1 MGRFFWLVFFCG
13 LSVHSFSQ
21 VKVKFEV
28 KETTVI
34 SHDSIYIAGTFND
47 WDSTANPKYRLQSS
61 AGGTKFIVLELEP
74 GEYSYK
80 FHRGGWKTVEKGL
93 FGAEIPDKI
102 IEVAGDTTISQNID
116 AYRDQMLS
124 DKWYGISGATSDTSL
139 LVMQFALSSVY
150 GLFQEWYN
158 IDSALYYNS
167 EALRTL
173 QRIKTDPSF
182 QEWIK
187 LRYNEGFVFNQ
198 EVMATLQQTLG
209 NFPKALEIRLENLKL
224 AEQSKDTPGIVN
236 VLSGIASL
244 YFYMRDYSN
253 LLSYGRKMMA
263 ISQGRKEEPDF
274 PEGIMTGSYTI
285 AKGYYFLKQTDSALY
300 FAEQSHEMAE
310 EMKNYYFLSL
320 SGLLLGDIYL
330 SMGETIAALRYYH
343 PVLELSTSI
352 YALDAYILTMQGL
365 ARAHAQLGNT
375 DVALYYGRNSL
386 DMINQNQI
394 VLKSYGYNP
403 NSLIAEFSPFMANLH
418 KQTGHP
424 DSAYYYLDL
433 SVALKDSLFTIDKI
447 SQFQNL
453 TYNESLRKDQERAA
467 FLAAQDAFFSRLR
480 TQGMVAGI
488 IVLLVAAFYL
498 FRNNLQ
504 KQKANR
510 LLHEQKKAIEE
521 TLKELKDTQNQLVQS
536 EKMASLGE
544 LTAGIAHEI
553 QNPLNFVNNFSEVNK
568 ELIGEIRHEIKNGNI
583 DEVLALTQDLED
595 NEDKINY
602 HGKRADAIVKSM
614 LQHSRN
620 NTGQKEP
627 SDINALSDEYLRL
640 AFHGLRAK
648 DKSFNVM
655 MHTEFDPLVGM
666 VKIVPQELGRVL
678 LNLFNNAFYAVS
690 DKKKTADAGYHPEVS
705 LITKRVKGKVHIT
718 VKDNGS
724 GIPESLKQK
733 VFQPFFTTKPTGQ
746 GTGLGLS
753 LAYDI
758 ISKGHGGEM
767 VMDSKEGEGTTFIL
781 IIPA

>member
-1 MGRFFWLVFFCG
+1 MIRLSWLVLFLFLACH
-13 LSVHSFSQ
+13 SVAQ

-34 SHDSIYIAGTFND
+34 PHDSIYIAGNFND
-47 WDSTANPKYRLQSS
+47 WDSTANPKYRLQGADRVKS
-61 AGGTKFIVLELEP
+61 IVLELEP
-74 GEYSYK
+74 GEYSFK
-80 FHRGGWKTVEKGL
+80 FHRGNWKTVEKGM
-93 FGAEIPDKI
+93 FGAEIPDRN
-102 IEVAGDTTISQNID
+102 IEITGDTVVTQQID
-116 AYRDQMLS
+116 AYRDQMLV
-124 DKWYGISGATSDTSL
+124 DKWFGLARAVSDTSL
-139 LVMQFALSSVY
+139 VVMQFALSSIY
-150 GLFQEWYN
+150 GLFQEWYD

-173 QRIKTDPSF
+173 QRIKANPAL
-182 QEWIK
+182 QQWIK
-187 LRYNEGFVFNQ
+187 LRYSEGFVFNQ

-209 NFPKALEIRLENLKL
+209 NYPKALEIRLENLKL
-224 AEQSKDTPGIVN
+224 AEQSRDTAGIVN

-253 LLSYGRKMMA
+253 LLSYGKKMIA
-263 ISQGRKEEPDF
+263 ISQGRRSTPTL
-274 PEGIMTGSYTI
+274 PEGIMTGSYNV
-285 AKGYYFLKQTDSALY
+285 ARGFYYLNQTDSALY
-300 FAEQSHEMAE
+300 FAEQAYELAAE
-310 EMKNYYFLSL
+310 SKNYYLLSL
-320 SGLLLGDIYL
+320 AGLLLGDIHL
-330 SMGETIAALRYYH
+330 TMEETIAALKYYH

-365 ARAHAQLGNT
+365 ARAHAQLGNP

-403 NSLIAEFSPFMANLH
+403 NSLIADFAPFMASMH
-418 KQTGHP
+418 KQTGHS
-424 DSAYYYLDL
+424 DSAYYYLNL
-433 SVALKDSLFTIDKI
+433 SVALKDSLFTVDKI

-453 TYNESLRKDQERAA
+453 TYNESLRKDQEQAA
-467 FLAAQDAFFSRLR
+467 FVAAKEAFFSRLR
-480 TQGMVAGI
+480 TQGMIAGI
-488 IVLLVAAFYL
+488 VILFVAAFYL

-510 LLHEQKKAIEE
+510 LLHQQKKAIEQ

-568 ELIGEIRHEIKNGNI
+568 ELIGEIRQEIAKGNM
-583 DEVLALTQDLED
+583 DEVLILTKDLED

-620 NTGQKEP
+620 SSGQKEP

-655 MHTEFDPLVGM
+655 LHTEFDPNVGM

-678 LNLFNNAFYAVS
+678 LNLFNNAFYAVT

-705 LITKRVKGKVHIT
+705 LITKKINGRIHIT

-758 ISKGHGGEM
+758 ITKGHSGEM

-781 IIPA
+781 ILPA

>member
-1 MGRFFWLVFFCG
+1 MIRLSWLVFFFF
-13 LSVHSFSQ
+13 LAFHSISQ

-34 SHDSIYIAGTFND
+34 PHDSIYIAGNFND
-47 WDSTANPKYRLQSS
+47 WDSTANPKYRLQG
-61 AGGTKFIVLELEP
+61 ADRVKFVVLELEP

-80 FHRGGWKTVEKGL
+80 FHRGNWKTVEKGM
-93 FGAEIPDKI
+93 FGAEIPDRN
-102 IEVAGDTTISQNID
+102 IEITGDTVITQQVD
-116 AYRDQMLS
+116 AYRDQMLV
-124 DKWYGISGATSDTSL
+124 DKWFGLARVVSDTSL
-139 LVMQFALSSVY
+139 VVMQFALSSIY

-173 QRIKTDPSF
+173 QRIKANPAL
-182 QEWIK
+182 QQWIK
-187 LRYNEGFVFNQ
+187 LRYSEGFVFNQ

-209 NFPKALEIRLENLKL
+209 NYPKALEIRLENLKL
-224 AEQSKDTPGIVN
+224 AEQSRDTAGIVN

-253 LLSYGRKMMA
+253 LLSYGRKMIT
-263 ISQGRKEEPDF
+263 ISQGKDSTPTL
-274 PEGIMTGSYTI
+274 PEGIMSGSYNV
-285 AKGYYFLKQTDSALY
+285 ARGFFYLKQTDSALY
-300 FAEQSHEMAE
+300 FAEQAYELAE
-310 EMKNYYFLSL
+310 ESKNYYLLSL
-320 SGLLLGDIYL
+320 SGLLLGDIHL
-330 SMGETIAALRYYH
+330 SMEETIAALRYYH

-403 NSLIAEFSPFMANLH
+403 NSLIADFAPFMASMH
-418 KQTGHP
+418 KQTGHS
-424 DSAYYYLDL
+424 DSAYYYLNL
-433 SVALKDSLFTIDKI
+433 SVALKDSLFTVDKI

-453 TYNESLRKDQERAA
+453 TYNESLRKDQEQAA
-467 FLAAQDAFFSRLR
+467 FIAAKEAFFSRLR
-480 TQGMVAGI
+480 TQGMIAGI
-488 IVLLVAAFYL
+488 VVLFVAAFYL

-510 LLHEQKKAIEE
+510 LLHQQKKAIEQ

-568 ELIGEIRHEIKNGNI
+568 ELIGEIRQEIAKGNM
-583 DEVLALTQDLED
+583 DEILALTKDLED

-620 NTGQKEP
+620 SSGQKEP

-655 MHTEFDPLVGM
+655 LHTEFDPNVGM

-678 LNLFNNAFYAVS
+678 LNLFNNAFYAVT

-705 LITKRVKGKVHIT
+705 LITKKINGKIHIT

-758 ISKGHGGEM
+758 ITKGHGGEM

-781 IIPA
+781 ILPA

>member
-1 MGRFFWLVFFCG
+1 MIRVSWLVFFLFLACH
-13 LSVHSFSQ
+13 SVAQ

-28 KETTVI
+28 KETTVLL
-34 SHDSIYIAGTFND
+34 HDSIYIAGNFND
-47 WDSTANPKYRLQSS
+47 WDSTANPKYRLQ
-61 AGGTKFIVLELEP
+61 GGADRVKFIVLELEP

-80 FHRGGWKTVEKGL
+80 FHRGSWKTVEKGM
-93 FGAEIPDKI
+93 FGAEIPDRN
-102 IEVAGDTTISQNID
+102 IEITADTVITQQID
-116 AYRDQMLS
+116 AYRDQMLI
-124 DKWYGISGATSDTSL
+124 DKWFGLGRAVSDTSL
-139 LVMQFALSSVY
+139 VVMQFALSSIY
-150 GLFQEWYN
+150 GLFQEWYD

-173 QRIKTDPSF
+173 QRIKANPAL
-182 QEWIK
+182 QQWIK
-187 LRYNEGFVFNQ
+187 LRYSEGFVFNQ
-198 EVMATLQQTLG
+198 ELMATLQQTLG
-209 NFPKALEIRLENLKL
+209 NYPKALEIRLENLKL
-224 AEQSKDTPGIVN
+224 AEQGRDTAGIVN

-253 LLSYGRKMMA
+253 LLSYGKKMIA
-263 ISQGRKEEPDF
+263 ISQGKGSTPAL
-274 PEGIMTGSYTI
+274 PEGIMTGSYNV
-285 AKGYYFLKQTDSALY
+285 ARGFYYLKQTDSALS
-300 FAEQSHEMAE
+300 FAEQAYMLAE
-310 EMKNYYFLSL
+310 ESKNYYQLSL
-320 SGLLLGDIYL
+320 AGLLLGDIHL
-330 SMGETIAALRYYH
+330 SMEETIEALKYYH

-365 ARAHAQLGNT
+365 ARAHAQLGNP

-386 DMINQNQI
+386 EMINQNQI

-403 NSLIAEFSPFMANLH
+403 NSLVADFAPFMASMH
-418 KQTGHP
+418 KQTGHS
-424 DSAYYYLDL
+424 DSAYYYLNL
-433 SVALKDSLFTIDKI
+433 SVALKDSLFTVDKI

-453 TYNESLRKDQERAA
+453 TYNESLRKDQEQAA
-467 FLAAQDAFFSRLR
+467 FVAAKEAFFSRLR
-480 TQGMVAGI
+480 TQGMIAGI
-488 IVLLVAAFYL
+488 VVLFVAAFYL

-510 LLHEQKKAIEE
+510 LLHQQKKAIEQ

-568 ELIGEIRHEIKNGNI
+568 ELIGEIRQEIAKGNM
-583 DEVLALTQDLED
+583 DEVLVLTKDLED

-620 NTGQKEP
+620 SSGQKEP

-655 MHTEFDPLVGM
+655 LHTEFDPNVGM

-678 LNLFNNAFYAVS
+678 LNLFNNAFYAVT

-705 LITKRVKGKVHIT
+705 LITKKVNGRIHIT

-758 ISKGHGGEM
+758 ITKGHGGEM

-781 IIPA
+781 ILPA

>member
-1 MGRFFWLVFFCG
+1 MIRLSWLVLFLFLACH
-13 LSVHSFSQ
+13 SVGQ

-34 SHDSIYIAGTFND
+34 PHDSIFIAGNFND
-47 WDSTANPKYRLQSS
+47 WDSTANPKYKLQGADRVKS
-61 AGGTKFIVLELEP
+61 IVLELEP
-74 GEYSYK
+74 GEYSFK
-80 FHRGGWKTVEKGL
+80 FHRGSWKTVEKGM
-93 FGAEIPDKI
+93 FGAEIPDRN
-102 IEVAGDTTISQNID
+102 IEITGDTVITQQID
-116 AYRDQMLS
+116 AYRDQMLV
-124 DKWYGISGATSDTSL
+124 DKWFGLARAVSDTSL
-139 LVMQFALSSVY
+139 VVMQFALSSIY
-150 GLFQEWYN
+150 GLFQEWYD

-173 QRIKTDPSF
+173 QRIKANPAM
-182 QEWIK
+182 QQWIK
-187 LRYNEGFVFNQ
+187 LRYSEGFVFNQ

-209 NFPKALEIRLENLKL
+209 NYPKALEIRLENLKL
-224 AEQSKDTPGIVN
+224 AEQSRDTAGIVN

-253 LLSYGRKMMA
+253 LLSYGKKMIT
-263 ISQGRKEEPDF
+263 ISQGRGSKPTL
-274 PEGIMTGSYTI
+274 PEGIMSGSYNV
-285 AKGYYFLKQTDSALY
+285 ARGFFYLKQTDSALY
-300 FAEQSHEMAE
+300 FAEQAYELAE
-310 EMKNYYFLSL
+310 ESKNYYLLSL
-320 SGLLLGDIYL
+320 SGLLLGDIHL
-330 SMGETIAALRYYH
+330 SMEETIAALKYYH

-365 ARAHAQLGNT
+365 ARAHAQLGNP

-403 NSLIAEFSPFMANLH
+403 NSLIADFAPFMASMH
-418 KQTGHP
+418 KQTGHS
-424 DSAYYYLDL
+424 DSAYYYLNL
-433 SVALKDSLFTIDKI
+433 SVALKDSLFTVDKI

-453 TYNESLRKDQERAA
+453 TYNESLRKDQEQAA
-467 FLAAQDAFFSRLR
+467 FVAAKEAFFSRLR
-480 TQGMVAGI
+480 TQGMIAGI
-488 IVLLVAAFYL
+488 VVLFVAAFYL

-510 LLHEQKKAIEE
+510 LLHQQKKAIEQ

-568 ELIGEIRHEIKNGNI
+568 ELIGEIRQEIVKGNM
-583 DEVLALTQDLED
+583 DEVLALTKDLED

-620 NTGQKEP
+620 SSGQKEP

-655 MHTEFDPLVGM
+655 LHTEFDPNVGM

-678 LNLFNNAFYAVS
+678 LNLFNNAFYAVT

-705 LITKRVKGKVHIT
+705 LITKKINGRIHIT

-758 ISKGHGGEM
+758 ITKGHGGEM

-781 IIPA
+781 ILPA